1 MFKLQKIKLIETLP
15 QYYISLI
22 QHYYKAEHDDHHA
35 SVSGFEPICEIDIKD
50 DPLDQDNEYVLN
62 SDANHPKKPAKKSVK
77 VKAPKSVLS
86 PRPENNDVLLW
97 QFLLE
102 LLQNP
107 AENCDY
113 ICWVVKSEGQFRLK
127 DPEAVAQLWGQRKNK
142 TNMNYDKLS
151 RALRYEML
159 FWHMIYLFNFI
170 VCFT

>member
-1 MFKLQKIKLIETLP
+1 M
-15 QYYISLI
+15 I

-159 FWHMIYLFNFI
+159 FWHMMYLFIFMLY
-170 VCFT
+170 FT